1 MPEDPE
7 RLAAIAAQHATV
19 ADKIRALAGAGV
31 ARADIARFL
40 GKRYQHVRNVLE
52 DDAQSRPEGGGQEYV
67 VGKADLSGVREE
79 AQPQGDVAPESAGS
93 DEPEAPSAEVI
104 DLSSAPEPEPEPPIV
119 TVPEPV
125 TAATPEPVAVVEAAA
140 EPAPRPIDANEIVAP
155 PATPKRGW
163 WRRGA

>member
-1 MPEDPE
+1 MAAGDQMTAA
-7 RLAAIAAQHATV
+7 RRSALGILALRIAYGAAELKWTQTGFVSNYAAEETPRKGRARRGRKSGAAAEVSAPAETAV
-19 ADKIRALAGAGV
+19 A
-31 ARADIARFL
+31 
-40 GKRYQHVRNVLE
+40 
-52 DDAQSRPEGGGQEYV
+52 
-67 VGKADLSGVREE
+67 
-79 AQPQGDVAPESAGS
+79 
-93 DEPEAPSAEVI
+93 EPEAPSAEVI